1 MEVYTRT
8 VCEPG
13 AAERF
18 FVQSLPTRPTLPREF
33 EHPALQELVRRGR
46 THGSVEAE
54 ALRDACDVAEVGPGR
69 LRAVLR
75 SLTEIGITVNQPVQR
90 AAVAAATTRRSSTT
104 TTVAPGDDAEAS
116 PAAVKT
122 AAKAA
127 PKKAAPKKAAGTA
140 VAPKGKAAAKGA
152 VAKDAEIAEGDDVED
167 VEPDETEVVDIV
179 VPDEDVVVVD
189 ETETVEVVEDTET
202 EGEVKTP
209 AAGEEETEDAGFTYS
224 DADDDDAPAQQVVTA
239 GATADPVKDYLKQ
252 IGKVALLNAEQEVDL
267 AKRIEAGL
275 FADEK
280 IAAATKM
287 DPKVRRELEWI
298 ASDGRR
304 AKNHLLEAN
313 LRLVVSLAK
322 RYTGRGMLFLDL
334 IQEGNLGL
342 IRAVEK
348 FDYTKG
354 YKFSTYATW
363 WIRQAI
369 TRAMADQARTIR
381 IPVHM
386 VEVINKLARVQRQML
401 QDLGREPTPEEL
413 SRELDMTPEKVIEVQ
428 KYGREPISLH
438 TPLGEDGDS
447 EFGDLIEDTEAVVP
461 ADAVG
466 FTMLQKQL
474 ESLLDSLSEREAG
487 VIRMRFG
494 LGDGMPKTL
503 DQIGDTFGVTRERIR
518 QIESKTMA
526 KLRHPSRSQSLRDY
540 LE

>member
-1 MEVYTRT
+1 MSSQT
-8 VCEPG
+8 PHP
-13 AAERF
+13 A
-18 FVQSLPTRPTLPREF
+18 LPREF
-33 EHPALQELVRRGR
+33 EHPAMQDLVLRGR
-46 THGSVEAE
+46 THGSVGAE
-54 ALRDACDVAEVGPGR
+54 ELRSACEQADVQDAKR
-69 LRAVLR
+69 LRAVVRGLATAGIGVREPAVPAATR
-75 SLTEIGITVNQPVQR
+75 SVAATSAKARPSAKAVVSAADGTEEPVVAKTASR
-90 AAVAAATTRRSSTT
+90 PTKAAATRT
-104 TTVAPGDDAEAS
+104 
-116 PAAVKT
+116 PAAKSAAKVPA

-127 PKKAAPKKAAGTA
+127 PKAGAPADVNAD
-140 VAPKGKAAAKGA
+140 V
-152 VAKDAEIAEGDDVED
+152 DADDVPVDLED
-167 VEPDETEVVDIV
+167 VEIDVTEEVVADDVDVIEVVEVVDA
-179 VPDEDVVVVD
+179 EDG
-189 ETETVEVVEDTET
+189 ED
-202 EGEVKTP
+202 GEQAKP
-209 AAGEEETEDAGFTYS
+209 AAAAEEEETEDKGFVYS

-252 IGKVALLNAEQEVDL
+252 IGKVALLNAEQEVEL

-275 FADEK
+275 FAEERLNAGVAMEPK
-280 IAAATKM
+280 I
-287 DPKVRRELEWI
+287 RRELEWI
-298 ASDGRR
+298 AQDGRR

-413 SRELDMTPEKVIEVQ
+413 AKELDMTPEKVVEVQ

-447 EFGDLIEDTEAVVP
+447 EFGDLIEDSEAVVP
-461 ADAVG
+461 ADAVS
-466 FTMLQKQL
+466 FTLLQEQL
-474 ESLLDSLSEREAG
+474 HQVLDTLSEREAG
-487 VIRMRFG
+487 VVSMRFG
-494 LGDGMPKTL
+494 LTDGQPKTL
-503 DQIGDTFGVTRERIR
+503 DEIGKVYGVTRERIR
-518 QIESKTMA
+518 QIESKTMS
-526 KLRHPSRSQSLRDY
+526 KLRHPSRSQVLRDY
-540 LE
+540 LD